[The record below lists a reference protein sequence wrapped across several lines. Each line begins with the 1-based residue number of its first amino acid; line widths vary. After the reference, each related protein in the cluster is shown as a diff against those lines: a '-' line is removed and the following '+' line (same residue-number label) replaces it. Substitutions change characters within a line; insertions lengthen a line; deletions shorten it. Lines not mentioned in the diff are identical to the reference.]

1 MNISF
6 CKIEK
11 CSYRSST
18 VIHKCKTMLVVA
30 IGDLGT
36 EQMGLPGIGS
46 FTHKNADGNQ
56 CEVRKMREIIVPY
69 IFLPTGH

>member
-1 MNISF
+1 
-6 CKIEK
+6 
-11 CSYRSST
+11 
-18 VIHKCKTMLVVA
+18 MLVVA